1 MTIKE
6 IEARSGLTR
15 ANIRFY
21 EAEGLLSPQRRP
33 NGYRDYSEED
43 LEDLKR
49 IRLLRT
55 LRLSLEEIKAIH
67 AGERTLSD
75 ALDSHLERLEWE
87 KAELQ
92 RSKAVCLVMRG
103 DGVSYDT
110 LDAQRYL
117 DELELA
123 AKGPPV
129 ALSGDAM
136 PRVQAPWRRF
146 FARSLDGGIYTLLW
160 MAFWGLVMNVNFLD
174 RGLLGDCLDFLMVL
188 VLNLLLEPLFLSRL
202 GTTPGKWIM
211 GLRVTDYED
220 GRLTYE
226 EAMTR
231 TKKVLWRGVGL
242 NLPVVNVVCVWTS
255 RDACLRGET
264 LYWEEESLLVLR
276 DERKGRFALWGAA
289 CLVIAGL
296 QLLFAQLALLPP
308 NRGDLTVAEFAEN
321 YNSYAA
327 FYAVDTNRALTP
339 EGTWEEKQDP
349 YDHVTIAFQDGDT
362 VPHFQF
368 QEEEEIVTGVSFTI
382 DVKNRR
388 AVLSYQDE
396 MKLAAMAFLMAQPGS
411 TFSREIHA
419 ITDYIE
425 ENPFTDFSFTVCGVN
440 LVCEVTHSGY
450 LDDSAGGL
458 LWSADG
464 ADTAFWLSFSME
476 KEEK

>member
-21 EAEGLLSPQRRP
+21 EAEGLLFPQRRP

-123 AKGPPV
+123 AKGPPAV
-129 ALSGDAM
+129 LSGDAM

-146 FARSLDGGIYTLLW
+146 FARSLDEGIYTLLW
-160 MAFWGLVMNVNFLD
+160 MAFLGLVMNVNFLD
-174 RGLLGDCLDFLMVL
+174 RGLLGDCLDFIMIL

-231 TKKVLWRGVGL
+231 TKKVLWQGVGL

-255 RDACLRGET
+255 RYACLRGET

-289 CLVIAGL
+289 CLVIGG
-296 QLLFAQLALLPP
+296 PP
-308 NRGDLTVAEFAEN
+308 G
-321 YNSYAA
+321 
-327 FYAVDTNRALTP
+327 
-339 EGTWEEKQDP
+339 G
-349 YDHVTIAFQDGDT
+349 
-362 VPHFQF
+362 
-368 QEEEEIVTGVSFTI
+368 
-382 DVKNRR
+382 
-388 AVLSYQDE
+388 AVLS
-396 MKLAAMAFLMAQPGS
+396 G
-411 TFSREIHA
+411 
-419 ITDYIE
+419 
-425 ENPFTDFSFTVCGVN
+425 
-440 LVCEVTHSGY
+440 
-450 LDDSAGGL
+450 
-458 LWSADG
+458 
-464 ADTAFWLSFSME
+464 
-476 KEEK
+476 